1 MNYIG
6 SKNKLSSWIVE
17 VVQNTVKSPLQE
29 LSFCDLFAGT
39 GIVGRTFKP
48 LVKQVMAND
57 VEFYSFVLLK
67 NYIETNKIS
76 RSIYLKEIR
85 NSIKQDKFEAFVDK
99 CRDTWDNSEYP
110 HIEK

>member
-39 GIVGRTFKP
+39 GIVGRKFKP
-48 LVKQVMAND
+48 FVKQVIAND
-57 VEFYSFVLLK
+57 VEYYSYILLK
-67 NYIETNKIS
+67 NYIGNHQEISSAANYIQLLNKLNGKKRFI
-76 RSIYLKEIR
+76 
-85 NSIKQDKFEAFVDK
+85 A
-99 CRDTWDNSEYP
+99 W
-110 HIEK
+110 